1 MDDTKKARAYA
12 DLMRLVNGYQISQ
25 AVHVAA
31 SLGVADHLHDT
42 ACSIEELA
50 SLTASHP
57 GALYRLLRA
66 LASVGV
72 LHEGEN
78 KTFSLTEMGECL
90 RSDAPMPVGA
100 WAVHIGRPYIW
111 QSWGHLLHSVRT
123 GEVGF
128 EDLYKQSAWDFQAAN
143 PEENAIFNRAMTAS
157 SQSVVQAT
165 LDAYDFGQFRH
176 IADIGGGQGQLL
188 SGILSAYPHVRG
200 TLFDQPHV
208 VTRAKDVL
216 ARYGLSE
223 RCTIVSGSFFETIPV
238 DADAYLLKSIVHD
251 WDDEKAIAILK
262 VCRRAA
268 GTDAKLLLVER
279 VIEQP
284 NKGALNKF
292 SDLNMLV
299 NLGGRER
306 TPQEYSDLCQSAGF
320 TVRRIIQAGMLYAI
334 VEAEPI

>member
-25 AVHVAA
+25 AVHVTA

-128 EDLYKQSAWDFQAAN
+128 EDLYKQSAWDFRAAN
-143 PEENAIFNRAMTAS
+143 PEENAIFNQAMTAL
-157 SQSVVQAT
+157 SQSVVQAA

-208 VTRAKDVL
+208 VTRAEDVL

>member
-1 MDDTKKARAYA
+1 MEDAKKTSAYS

-25 AVHVAA
+25 AIHVAA
-31 SLGVADHLHDT
+31 SLGVADHLHD
-42 ACSIEELA
+42 ACSVEELA
-50 SLTASHP
+50 SRTASHP

-78 KTFSLTEMGECL
+78 KTFSLTAMGECL
-90 RSDAPMPVGA
+90 RSDAPMPVGD
-100 WAVHIGRPYIW
+100 WAAHIGRPYIW

-128 EDLYKQSAWDFQAAN
+128 ENLYKQSAWEFRAAN
-143 PEENAIFNRAMTAS
+143 PKENAFFDRAMTAS
-157 SQSVVQAT
+157 SQSVVQAAV
-165 LDAYDFGQFRH
+165 DAYDFGQFRH

-188 SGILSAYPHVRG
+188 SGILSANPHVRG

-208 VTRAKDVL
+208 VIRAKDVL

-223 RCTIVSGSFFETIPV
+223 RCTIASGSFFETVPEG
-238 DADAYLLKSIVHD
+238 ADAYLLKSIIHD

-262 VCRRAA
+262 VCRRAT
-268 GTDAKLLLVER
+268 GPSAKLLLVER
-279 VIEQP
+279 IIEQP
-284 NKGALNKF
+284 NVGALNKF

-299 NLGGRER
+299 NLGGCER
-306 TPQEYSDLCQSAGF
+306 TTQEYSELCQSAGF
-320 TVRRIIQAGMLYAI
+320 KLCRIVQAGMLYGI